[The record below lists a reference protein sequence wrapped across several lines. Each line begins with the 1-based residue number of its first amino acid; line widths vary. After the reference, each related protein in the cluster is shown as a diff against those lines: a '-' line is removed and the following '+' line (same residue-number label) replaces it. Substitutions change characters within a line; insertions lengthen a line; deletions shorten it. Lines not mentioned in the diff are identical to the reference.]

1 MYYYNGKP
9 STRCPYKYKHEL
21 VTYVVRH
28 LGFSLSKAQKMTK
41 KQLYA
46 IYYKKPHGISVE
58 WAEHVE
64 GRIIDDMINKALG
77 K

>member
-9 STRCPYKYKHEL
+9 STRCPYKYKYQL
-21 VTYVVRH
+21 VEYAVKN

-46 IYYKKPHGISVE
+46 VYYDKPHGISVK
-58 WAEHVE
+58 WAEYAE
-64 GRIIDDMINKALG
+64 NRIIDDMINKARG